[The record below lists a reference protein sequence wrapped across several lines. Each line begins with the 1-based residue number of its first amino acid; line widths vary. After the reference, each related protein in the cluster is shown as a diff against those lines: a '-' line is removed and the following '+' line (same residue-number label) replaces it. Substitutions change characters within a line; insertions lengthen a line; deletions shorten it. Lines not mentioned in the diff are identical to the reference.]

1 REKYGD
7 KVRFVFRH
15 FPLSFHKDAGPAA
28 EASMAANAQGKFWE
42 YHDKLFAN
50 QQKLDGD
57 SLTTYAQ
64 EAGLDMAKFKASMD
78 SKEFAP
84 AVKADLAMGED
95 VAVEGTPTM
104 F

>member
-1 REKYGD
+1 
-7 KVRFVFRH
+7 
-15 FPLSFHKDAGPAA
+15 
-28 EASMAANAQGKFWE
+28 MAANAQGKFWE

-104 F
+104 FVNGERVPNPTDFNAVAQLIEKGL